1 MLFNS
6 YAFIFLYLP
15 IVFFGFLVAAK
26 KSEKLAALW
35 LVLAS
40 LFFYGWW
47 NPKFVLLLFSS
58 ICFNFLAGYFI
69 SRSGRNKSLLIF
81 SIALNI
87 ALLLFYKYSNF
98 FISTANDLGA
108 NFQLL
113 DIVLPLGIS
122 FFTFTQIAYLVDVYE
137 GGVNEYDFIH
147 YLLFVTWFPHLIA
160 GPVLHHKQ
168 LMPQFDNHASYRLNV
183 DSIIVGLSFFS
194 FGLFKKVVLADQFA
208 VFANPLF
215 SADGPS
221 DPMAIASWVGA
232 IAYTF
237 QLYFDFS
244 GYSDMAIGLSRIF
257 NIHLPVNFDSPY
269 KASNIIDFWR
279 RWHITL
285 SEFLRDYLYIPLGGN
300 KKGSM
305 RRHINLFSVMLL
317 GGLWH
322 GSSWN
327 FVLWGGLHGVY
338 LIFNHLWRYLCNSH
352 KRVASPLFKVLSS
365 SITFALV
372 VVAWV
377 PFRSS
382 SIADTIEI
390 WRGMVG
396 LNGVGLALRDV
407 FPGGGI
413 SAQEA
418 FRWIL
423 GGAFIVFFLP
433 NTQGLMQK
441 FISMRKI
448 ISQES
453 LTAGSRLDAIFGLI
467 VGLVFLISIL
477 LFKKNSPFIY
487 FQF

>member
-6 YAFIFLYLP
+6 YIFIFAYLP
-15 IVFFGFLVAAK
+15 IVFLGFFLAAMK
-26 KSEKLAALW
+26 NEKLAALW
-35 LVLAS
+35 LVSAS

-47 NPKFVLLLFSS
+47 NPKFVLLLLLS
-58 ICFNFLAGYFI
+58 ICFNFLVGHFI
-69 SRSGRNKSLLIF
+69 GRNKRKKLTLIF
-81 SIALNI
+81 GITFNI

-98 FISTANDLGA
+98 FLITANGLGA

-137 GGVNEYDFIH
+137 GKVYEYDFIH

-168 LMPQFDNHASYRLNV
+168 LMPQFANHDSYKLNL
-183 DSIIVGLSFFS
+183 DSLLVGLSFFS

-215 SADGPS
+215 AADGITH
-221 DPMAIASWVGA
+221 PMALASWIGA

-244 GYSDMAIGLSRIF
+244 GYSDMAIGLSRMF
-257 NIHLPVNFDSPY
+257 NIQLPINFYSPY

-300 KKGSM
+300 KKGSL
-305 RRHINLFSVMLL
+305 RRHVNLFAVMLL

-322 GSSWN
+322 GSGWN

-338 LIFNHLWRYLCNSH
+338 LMLNHLWRYLTNAH
-352 KRVASPLFKVLSS
+352 KKTNNLFFKIASGAF
-365 SITFALV
+365 TFVLV
-372 VVAWV
+372 VIAWV
-377 PFRSS
+377 PFRST
-382 SIADTIEI
+382 SIVDTIEI
-390 WRGMVG
+390 WRGMIG
-396 LNGVGLALRDV
+396 LNGGGFAVRYI
-407 FPGGGI
+407 FPDGQA

-418 FRWIL
+418 FRWIAL
-423 GGAFIVFFLP
+423 GTLIVFLFP
-433 NTQGLMQK
+433 NTQQLIQK
-441 FISMRKI
+441 FLSIRKSC
-448 ISQES
+448 SQKS
-453 LTAGSRLDAIFGLI
+453 LSLGYKADAIFGCI
-467 VGLVFLISIL
+467 VGFSFFISVI